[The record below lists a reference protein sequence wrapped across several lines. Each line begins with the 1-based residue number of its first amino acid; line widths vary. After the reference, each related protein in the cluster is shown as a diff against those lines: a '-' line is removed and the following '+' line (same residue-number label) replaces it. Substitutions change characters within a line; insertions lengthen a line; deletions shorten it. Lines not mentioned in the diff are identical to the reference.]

1 MKRTVLVMLL
11 LAICTSLVY
20 GGAKRIQKV
29 EGVIAISLVGH
40 DSTGSATTMKPS
52 DKTRIMNDL
61 HGQKFD
67 RVWGSA
73 YMDDLASDSATYEGA
88 IDTVIVRYCFGTD
101 WYKIVAEVDTFYP
114 PDSSIFV
121 LDENIWADYGKWVGG
136 DSTSALLLPS
146 LTGDFP
152 ALMCEDFWIEY
163 WVCDTAGTMGVTA
176 APVAGTLKYFFNFVE
191 DD

>member
-1 MKRTVLVMLL
+1 MKRIVLVTLL

-40 DSTGSATTMKPS
+40 DSTSLVTLMQPS
-52 DKTRIMNDL
+52 DKTLILNDL
-61 HGQKFD
+61 HEQKFD
-67 RVWGSA
+67 RVWGSV
-73 YMDDLASDSATYEGA
+73 YLEDLWSDSTHAGHG
-88 IDTVIVRYCFGTD
+88 DTVIVRYCFGTD
-101 WYKIVAEVDTFYP
+101 WYKIVAEVDTFEP

-163 WVCDTAGTMGVTA
+163 WVCDTAGTTGVA
-176 APVAGTLKYFFNFVE
+176 GSPVAGTLKYFFNFVE